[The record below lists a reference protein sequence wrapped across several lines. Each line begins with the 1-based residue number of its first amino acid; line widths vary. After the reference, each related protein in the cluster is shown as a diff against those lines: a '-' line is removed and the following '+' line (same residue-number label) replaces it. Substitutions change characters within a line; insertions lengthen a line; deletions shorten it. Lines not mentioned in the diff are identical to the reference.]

1 MNSHADSLSPQ
12 SEFQIMIDSL
22 HLSMLGSIPMQ
33 LPKQRRTSS
42 RQGKLD
48 ENLGCKIGLKGKG
61 GEVLSVNVYCMLY
74 SLPSL
79 SHMVFNIPYDAI
91 THFTKA
97 PSEA

>member
-1 MNSHADSLSPQ
+1 
-12 SEFQIMIDSL
+12 
-22 HLSMLGSIPMQ
+22 MLDSIPIQ

-61 GEVLSVNVYCMLY
+61 GEILLVNVYCMLH
-74 SLPSL
+74 SLPSF

>member
-1 MNSHADSLSPQ
+1 
-12 SEFQIMIDSL
+12 
-22 HLSMLGSIPMQ
+22 MLDSIPIQ
-33 LPKQRRTSS
+33 LPKQMRTSS

-61 GEVLSVNVYCMLY
+61 GEILLVNVYCMLH
-74 SLPSL
+74 SLPSF
-79 SHMVFNIPYDAI
+79 SHMVFNIPYVAI